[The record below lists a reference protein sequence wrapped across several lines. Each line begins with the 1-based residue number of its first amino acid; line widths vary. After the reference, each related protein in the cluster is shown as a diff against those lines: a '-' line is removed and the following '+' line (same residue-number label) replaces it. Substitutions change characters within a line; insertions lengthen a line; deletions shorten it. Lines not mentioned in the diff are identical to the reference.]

1 MTTLKVH
8 TIESAPEESKA
19 LLEKS
24 QKAYGRIP
32 GLHGVLASS
41 PQTFEAYQTL
51 HGLFSNTSFNADEL
65 TVVWQTI
72 NVENACHYCVPAHTG
87 IAKMMKVDDAIT
99 EALRNET
106 PLENVKLE
114 ALRKFTLLVVKNR
127 GNVTQSELSDF
138 YAAGYGEQQVLEV
151 ILGLSQKVISNY
163 TNHIANTPVDAAFQT
178 FAWEKKSDLASV

>member
-8 TIESAPEESKA
+8 NIETAPEGSKG
-19 LLEKS
+19 LLENS
-24 QKAYGRIP
+24 QKSFGMIP

-41 PQTFEAYQTL
+41 PKILEAYQTL
-51 HGLFSNTSFNADEL
+51 HQLFTETSFNNDEL

-72 NVENACHYCVPAHTG
+72 NVEHACHYCVPAHTG

-106 PLENVKLE
+106 PLADAKLE
-114 ALRKFTLLVVKNR
+114 ALRTMTLTIVRNR
-127 GNVTQSELSDF
+127 GNVTQEDLDTF
-138 YAAGYGEQQVLEV
+138 YAAGYGEQQVLEI

-163 TNHIANTPVDAAFQT
+163 TNHIAHTPVDAPFEK
-178 FAWEKKSDLASV
+178 FAWSK